1 MGGIDFFRRG
11 NERVEEETI
20 VSADERGA
28 GPGPYLPLKPRDF
41 LILIALVEGQV
52 HGYGILKEV
61 GDETGGGVR
70 LDPANLYRALK
81 RMMKDGLVTESEK
94 RAAPDLDDERRR
106 YYGLTDLGA
115 CVVAAEAERLRN
127 LTDVAVA
134 RNLIPQSRER

>member
-1 MGGIDFFRRG
+1 MNDAQRG
-11 NERVEEETI
+11 PDV
-20 VSADERGA
+20 GA
-28 GPGPYLPLKPRDF
+28 HLPLKPRDF
-41 LILIALVEGQV
+41 LILFALVEGEA
-52 HGYGILKEV
+52 HGYGVLKEV

-106 YYGLTDLGA
+106 YYGLTDLGSR
-115 CVVAAEAERLRN
+115 VVTAEAERLRN
-127 LTDVAVA
+127 LSDAAVA